1 MSRLDPVKLTPF
13 RFVYRSEEVRQFRN
27 ITLQKAER
35 TVDET
40 LSLLLEDTYLTFRQI
55 KNNILIVR
63 KTDSGSAN
71 VSPDEVAFADQDRT
85 ITGTVSAL
93 DDGSALPGV
102 SVILKG
108 TQAGTVTDAEGSYR
122 ISVSSESAVL
132 VFSFIGYKTMEV
144 TVDGRSSIN
153 VQLESDVTQLT
164 EDTQADIRNK
174 EIGFVFQSFN
184 LLRRATVL
192 ENVALPA
199 IYAGMKKSER
209 EKKAIDLLT
218 QVGLADQIYKRPNQ
232 LSGGQQQRVAIA
244 RALMNDPTIILA
256 DEPTGNL
263 DTKSGNDVM
272 GIVKDLNKQGRTII
286 MITHERDIAK
296 QAQKIVF
303 IRDGLVQKGSYI

>member
-1 MSRLDPVKLTPF
+1 MNKKGKAIELTHIKKSYVNADVVTHVLHDISLTVHKGEF
-13 RFVYRSEEVRQFRN
+13 LA
-27 ITLQKAER
+27 ITGP
-35 TVDET
+35 
-40 LSLLLEDTYLTFRQI
+40 
-55 KNNILIVR
+55 
-63 KTDSGSAN
+63 SGSGKSTLLNIIGLLDNAT
-71 VSPDEVAFADQDRT
+71 D
-85 ITGTVSAL
+85 GTY
-93 DDGSALPGV
+93 
-102 SVILKG
+102 ILNEK
-108 TQAGTVTDAEGSYR
+108 
-122 ISVSSESAVL
+122 
-132 VFSFIGYKTMEV
+132 
-144 TVDGRSSIN
+144 
-153 VQLESDVTQLT
+153 DVTQLT